1 MTDLLMEASDGV
13 LDLAIAGGDL
23 ALDEGFGTALLVSL
37 FTDALAGPE
46 DELPDLGTD
55 RRGWWGEAV
64 LQGEGDL
71 PWGSR
76 LWLLG
81 RAKLTTQT
89 LGDAEVYAREGLAWL
104 VEGGVAESL
113 EVAAAR
119 LDGKTLYLTVRL
131 VRGEAVNR
139 AELWAEVER
148 LDVELG
154 PTRLSVLA
162 IP

>member
-1 MTDLLMEASDGV
+1 MAASDGV

-23 ALDEGFGTALLVSL
+23 DLDEGFATALLVSL
-37 FTDALAGPE
+37 FTDALAGAE

-55 RRGWWGEAV
+55 RRGWWGDAV
-64 LQGEGDL
+64 LPGEGDL
-71 PWGSR
+71 PFGSR
-76 LWLLG
+76 LWLLN
-81 RAKLTTQT
+81 RSKLTTGT

-104 VEGGVAESL
+104 VEGGIAETL
-113 EVAAAR
+113 EIQASR
-119 LDGKTLYLTVRL
+119 LDGTSLLLNARL

-148 LDVELG
+148 LDVQLG
-154 PTRLSVLA
+154 PARLSVLA

>member
-1 MTDLLMEASDGV
+1 MTDLLLEATDGV
-13 LDLAIAGGDL
+13 LDLSIAGGDL
-23 ALDEGFGTALLVSL
+23 ALDEGFGTALLASL
-37 FTDALAGPE
+37 FTDAQAGPE

-55 RRGWWGEAV
+55 RRGWWAEAV
-64 LQGEGDL
+64 LPGEGDL

-81 RAKLTTQT
+81 RAKITTAT
-89 LGDAEVYAREGLAWL
+89 LGDAEVYAREALAWL
-104 VEGGVAESL
+104 LEGGVADDV

-119 LDGKTLYLTVRL
+119 LDGTSVYLTVRL
-131 VRGEAVNR
+131 VRGEARNR